1 MNKNIG
7 DMTKSELIDFIIE
20 LQEENS
26 RYERKNEK
34 YKEVFDKLRKKCN
47 LKKDRYDY
55 KMWLKLNESW
65 KTLNDFA
72 EHIKYNLH
80 SIITYAYQCEIKNSI
95 KEIIE
100 LTKYDA
106 VLKDDILDVLKEVE

>member
-34 YKEVFDKLRKKCN
+34 YKETINKLSESMEGHYDGFTSINEFGACN
-47 LKKDRYDY
+47 D
-55 KMWLKLNESW
+55 
-65 KTLNDFA
+65 
-72 EHIKYNLH
+72 
-80 SIITYAYQCEIKNSI
+80 
-95 KEIIE
+95 IIE
-100 LTKYDA
+100 LLLEFKDI
-106 VLKDDILDVLKEVE
+106 LKDVEFIKKWSD